1 MGRAHPL
8 SRLGSDTRRKT
19 FWVLLIATV
28 LWTIVLSFFDQPVQ
42 NDVAP
47 IGMVSFEL
55 ARTPETAAAMLDSWN
70 HKAQLH
76 LALNLGLD
84 FVYMVLYSTTIA
96 IGCLWITDVPA
107 AKARGPMATLIPVGT
122 TMAWLAL
129 LAAVA
134 DAFENLSLFQVLVA
148 GAVAPWPAVAFT
160 FALIKFCFLA
170 VTLVF
175 LAGVAIY
182 RLTAK
187 TARYGDSER

>member
-8 SRLGSDTRRKT
+8 SRLHSDTRSNT
-19 FWVLLIATV
+19 FWVLLCATLV
-28 LWTIVLSFFDQPVQ
+28 LTIVLTLFDGPIR

-47 IGMVSFEL
+47 IGMISYEF
-55 ARTPETAAAMLDSWN
+55 ARTPESAAAMLDSWN

-76 LALNLGLD
+76 LAFNLGLD
-84 FVYMVLYSTTIA
+84 FVYLLLYSTTIA

-107 AKARGPMATLIPVGT
+107 AKARGPMASLIPVGT

-134 DAFENLSLFQVLVA
+134 DAFENLSLFKVLIT
-148 GAVAPWPAVAFT
+148 GPVAPWPAVAFT

-170 VTLVF
+170 VTLAF
-175 LAGVAIY
+175 LAGVGIY
-182 RLTAK
+182 RVV
-187 TARYGDSER
+187 ARPAR